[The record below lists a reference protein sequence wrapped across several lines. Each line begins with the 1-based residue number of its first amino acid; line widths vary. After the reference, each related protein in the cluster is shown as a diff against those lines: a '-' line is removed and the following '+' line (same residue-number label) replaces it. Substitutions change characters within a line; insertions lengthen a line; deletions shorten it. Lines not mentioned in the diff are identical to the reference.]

1 MQDQRSFPDGE
12 AEYSPFFPKD
22 THWMINWSLFV
33 YQEDDILDVW
43 EAAHYWITAMF

>member
-22 THWMINWSLFV
+22 THWMIN
-33 YQEDDILDVW
+33 
-43 EAAHYWITAMF
+43 